1 MKKSLLSILFIAASL
16 PAFASV
22 TIGDINYSDSLE
34 KDNAV
39 LKLNGAGLREIFFVD
54 VYAAGLYLPQITS
67 DAKAVIN
74 MPGNKCVRLGLLRDV
89 DAGDFVDAL
98 KDGINDNTTE
108 EERKSLDTE
117 LQSLIAVM
125 NLIGDVKKGDIVLL
139 QTPLGNYLLHRV
151 TGRKT
156 GMFETTGDGNCFRDG
171 WFPDACLRARVVSLI
186 RKDKTID
193 CSAWQ
198 WKLIFRLW
206 MCLFPMRKPLLNL
219 LKKIEKHRKRKRY

>member
-1 MKKSLLSILFIAASL
+1 MKKSLLPILLIAASL

-89 DAGDFVDAL
+89 DAGDFVEAL
-98 KDGINDNTTE
+98 NDGILDNTTE
-108 EERKSLDTE
+108 AERKVLKSE
-117 LQSLIAVM
+117 LQSLIEVM
-125 NLIGDVKKGDIVLL
+125 NLIGDVKKGDLVDFDYSKAHG
-139 QTPLGNYLLHRV
+139 TS
-151 TGRKT
+151 
-156 GMFETTGDGNCFRDG
+156 
-171 WFPDACLRARVVSLI
+171 VSVNG
-186 RKDKTID
+186 
-193 CSAWQ
+193 
-198 WKLIFRLW
+198 KLIGEKIGGEALYRAVLKIW
-206 MCLFPMRKPLLNL
+206 LGDKAIDSDLKQSL
-219 LKKIEKHRKRKRY
+219 LKN

>member
-1 MKKSLLSILFIAASL
+1 MKKSLLPILLIAASL

-125 NLIGDVKKGDIVLL
+125 DLIGDVKKGDIVDFDYTKFRGTSITVNGQLIGEKIGGEKL
-139 QTPLGNYLLHRV
+139 YEAVLKIWLG
-151 TGRKT
+151 
-156 GMFETTGDGNCFRDG
+156 
-171 WFPDACLRARVVSLI
+171 
-186 RKDKTID
+186 DKAID
-193 CSAWQ
+193 NGLKAS
-198 WKLIFRLW
+198 
-206 MCLFPMRKPLLNL
+206 L
-219 LKKIEKHRKRKRY
+219 LKK

>member
-1 MKKSLLSILFIAASL
+1 MIITACAAADL
-16 PAFASV
+16 
-22 TIGDINYSDSLE
+22 
-34 KDNAV
+34 
-39 LKLNGAGLREIFFVD
+39 
-54 VYAAGLYLPQITS
+54 
-67 DAKAVIN
+67 
-74 MPGNKCVRLGLLRDV
+74 
-89 DAGDFVDAL
+89 
-98 KDGINDNTTE
+98 
-108 EERKSLDTE
+108 
-117 LQSLIAVM
+117 
-125 NLIGDVKKGDIVLL
+125 KKGDIVLL

-206 MCLFPMRKPLLNL
+206 MCLFPMRKPMLIL
-219 LKKIEKHRKRKRY
+219 LKKIGKHRKRKRY

>member
-1 MKKSLLSILFIAASL
+1 MKKSLLSILLITASL

-34 KDNAV
+34 KDNAI

-108 EERKSLDTE
+108 QERKSLDTE

-125 NLIGDVKKGDIVLL
+125 NLIGDVKKGDIVDFDYTKSRGTSITVNGQHIGEKIGGEKLYEAVL
-139 QTPLGNYLLHRV
+139 KIWLGE
-151 TGRKT
+151 K
-156 GMFETTGDGNCFRDG
+156 
-171 WFPDACLRARVVSLI
+171 A
-186 RKDKTID
+186 ID
-193 CSAWQ
+193 NGLKAS
-198 WKLIFRLW
+198 
-206 MCLFPMRKPLLNL
+206 L
-219 LKKIEKHRKRKRY
+219 LKK